1 MRRSR
6 LLTCNRGRAH
16 QGPVTLVAPV
26 LVPVPML
33 LVVPALP
40 AVPVVPVLPA
50 VPVFPELLVPVP
62 VVVSAPVLVPP
73 GEVDSVAGLNVP
85 GPPFSSVVIVGR
97 LASAAEFACCSEPP
111 QAARVRTDETTNAL
125 EIWIILP
132 VPILRRA
139 KQSLCPAADCRRDP
153 FRRSR

>member
-6 LLTCNRGRAH
+6 VLTCSRGRAH

-50 VPVFPELLVPVP
+50 VPVLPGLLVPVP
-62 VVVSAPVLVPP
+62 VVSVPVLGPP

-139 KQSLCPAADCRRDP
+139 KQSLCPAVGCRRDR